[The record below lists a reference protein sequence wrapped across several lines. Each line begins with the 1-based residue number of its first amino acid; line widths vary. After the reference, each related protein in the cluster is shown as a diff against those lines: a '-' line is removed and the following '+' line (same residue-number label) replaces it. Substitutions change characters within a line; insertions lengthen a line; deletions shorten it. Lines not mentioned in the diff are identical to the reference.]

1 MCGRFVALTDPDGL
15 VKFFTI
21 DERQADE
28 LAPSYNVAPTDP
40 VYAVA
45 AHQER
50 RYLVTFRWGLVP
62 HWAQSRKVAATMIN
76 ARAET
81 VASKPAFRDALRRRR
96 CLIPADGFYEWTRD
110 AQGNKQPHFISS
122 PTGGPLA
129 LAGLWETWR
138 DPTDPEAPPLKSCT
152 IVTRAAEGPVTE
164 LHDRMPL
171 ALSSA
176 DWSAWLDASTSPQE
190 VTALLHADPPALQF
204 RPVSTRVNTVA
215 NNDPELLQPA
225 EV

>member
-1 MCGRFVALTDPDGL
+1 MCGRFVALSDPDGL

-21 DERQADE
+21 DERQGEE
-28 LAPSYNVAPTDP
+28 LPPSYNVAPTDP

-45 AHQER
+45 AHQDR

-62 HWAQSRKVAATMIN
+62 HWAESRKVAATMIN

-110 AQGNKQPHFISS
+110 AQGTKQPHFISAS
-122 PTGGPLA
+122 DGGPLA
-129 LAGLWETWR
+129 FAGLWETWR
-138 DPTDPEAPPLKSCT
+138 DPKDPQAPPLKSCT
-152 IVTRAAEGPVTE
+152 IVTRPAEGPVTA

-171 ALSSA
+171 ALSA
-176 DWSAWLDASTSPQE
+176 GDWSAWLDATTSSQE

-204 RPVSTRVNTVA
+204 RPVSTRVNAVA
-215 NNDPELLQPA
+215 NNDPDLLQPA
-225 EV
+225 NA

>member
-21 DERQADE
+21 DERQGEE
-28 LAPSYNVAPTDP
+28 LPPSYNVAPTDP

-45 AHQER
+45 AHSDR

-62 HWAQSRKVAATMIN
+62 HWAESRKVAATMIN

-110 AQGNKQPHFISS
+110 AQGNKQPHLITS
-122 PTGGPLA
+122 TDGGPLA
-129 LAGLWETWR
+129 FAGLWETWR
-138 DPTDPEAPPLKSCT
+138 DPGDPHAPPLKSCT
-152 IVTRAAEGPVTE
+152 IVTRAAQGPVTA

-171 ALSSA
+171 ALNSN
-176 DWSAWLDASTSPQE
+176 DWSAWLDTSTSSQE

-204 RPVSTRVNTVA
+204 RPVSTRVNAVA
-215 NNDPELLQPA
+215 NNDPDLLQPVEA
-225 EV
+225 